1 MKTARIFFVLAAL
14 ALGALGG
21 AVGQQPAA
29 TALLPQPTVAPP
41 ASVPAATPP
50 VAATPELVLL
60 DTDIGDDIDDAFALA
75 LLLRSPEVRLLGIS
89 AAYGDTEL
97 RARLLDRFLAAVNRR
112 DIPVAAGLV
121 TPHQNEMSQ
130 APYARQAQQRRH
142 AEAAAFLLNQIHT
155 HPGQV
160 TLIAIGPLFNVEA
173 AIRRDPAVFRQLKR
187 VVIMGGSI
195 RRGYDD
201 EKTGAHRPPDAEWN
215 ILCDPGGAKALL
227 ASGVPVFILPLD
239 ATQIHLDA
247 ASLAAIFSQGSL
259 LSDQLTLLY
268 HQWSGPGAWKTPT
281 LYDPVT
287 VAYALRPELCPTTP
301 MHLEVD
307 DKGVTRPTEGAPN
320 AQVCLQ
326 ADDKGF
332 LKFLLSRIA
341 KTPSAK

>member
-1 MKTARIFFVLAAL
+1 MT
-14 ALGALGG
+14 
-21 AVGQQPAA
+21 
-29 TALLPQPTVAPP
+29 
-41 ASVPAATPP
+41 
-50 VAATPELVLL
+50 
-60 DTDIGDDIDDAFALA
+60 
-75 LLLRSPEVRLLGIS
+75 
-89 AAYGDTEL
+89 
-97 RARLLDRFLAAVNRR
+97 
-112 DIPVAAGLV
+112 
-121 TPHQNEMSQ
+121 Q

-160 TLIAIGPLFNVEA
+160 TLIAIGPLFNIQA
-173 AIRRDPAVFRQLKR
+173 AISRDPAVFRQLKR

-201 EKTGAHRPPDAEWN
+201 EKTGAHRPADAEWN
-215 ILCDPGGAKALL
+215 ILCDPAGAKALL
-227 ASGVPVFILPLD
+227 ASGVPVYILPLD

-247 ASLAAIFSQGSL
+247 ASLAAIFSQGSP

-287 VAYALRPELCPTTP
+287 VAYALRPALCPATP

-307 DKGVTRPTEGAPN
+307 DKGFTRPTEGAPN

-326 ADDKGF
+326 ADEKGF
-332 LKFLLSRIA
+332 LEFLLSRIVQN
-341 KTPSAK
+341 SFH